1 MYKNLP
7 KQVVLQL
14 KDLVQYQPGQVV
26 SRTLVQ
32 NDRVS
37 MTLCSF
43 DQGEEIAAHAAGGD
57 AMVTVLEGR
66 GRVTIG
72 GEGFLLS
79 TGETIVMP
87 KDIPHAVYGEE
98 SFKMLLIV
106 SF

>member
-1 MYKNLP
+1 
-7 KQVVLQL
+7 
-14 KDLVQYQPGQVV
+14 
-26 SRTLVQ
+26 
-32 NDRVS
+32 
-37 MTLCSF
+37 
-43 DQGEEIAAHAAGGD
+43 
-57 AMVTVLEGR
+57 MVTVLEGL